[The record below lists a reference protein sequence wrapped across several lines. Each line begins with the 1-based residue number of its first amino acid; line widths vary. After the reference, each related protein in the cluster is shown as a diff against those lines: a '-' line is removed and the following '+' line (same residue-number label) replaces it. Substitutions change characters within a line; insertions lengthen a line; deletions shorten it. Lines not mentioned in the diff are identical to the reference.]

1 MGKKRAKAR
10 GKGPEE
16 DMDGSADLMGVKCTH
31 VRKGTDPGWL
41 RKTSMDESWDVCE
54 ECETCERKKE
64 SDDKDA
70 QEMPAIWMCLK
81 CGHRGCGRFSEN
93 QHAIKH
99 YETPRSEQH
108 CLVLSLDNWS
118 VWCYIC
124 DDDIS
129 YSSTGQLAQLIS
141 NIKKQLQDESRHK
154 AATRS
159 KCHSDPMNR
168 AAEEE
173 KNPSSETVQENKAG
187 KEQESKEEQKENKK
201 CVKQNGQEAQCRT
214 VPVRGLSNLGNTCF
228 FNAVLQNLSQTL
240 LLREQLGDFR
250 DEEKSV
256 LITPSSSSQ
265 LDPLQVQLP
274 RPGSL
279 TLAMC
284 QLLNEI
290 QVTRKGVVTPSE
302 LFTQVCKKAARFK
315 SFQQQDS
322 QELLRHLLDGMEAEE
337 NIRVTCGILNA
348 LKSSGKT
355 SEPEQKKLVKEYK
368 SNGVTKSF
376 VEHVFGGE
384 LTSTLMCLECKTV
397 SMVTEVFLDLSLPVA
412 NEAYR
417 KKKVG
422 GQQKKSESTES
433 LPSVATPLTNGIED
447 MPTGAGSKYQ
457 QKKAKKQAKK
467 QAKTQR
473 RQQKQSTKF
482 ALDLLTNQSED
493 ADSPEASS
501 LSTDE
506 QQKAETESGAEELM
520 TPANEEREEEDDE
533 EESEAPNTSS
543 NRFISLSEQGTT
555 NPEVE
560 EEDGHREATLTKRVR
575 ALSIS
580 EDQQRIKEVE
590 PEVESGAESE
600 TETGFVAVNADP
612 IAAFSTLSSRAALNN
627 SESSVE
633 SCLQEFTQVEQL
645 THPNSLLC
653 VTCSQR
659 ASDGGKKKVYTEGIK
674 QMLISSPPPVLTLH
688 LNRFKKVGYSLCKVN
703 RHVQFPQV
711 LDLGPFCSVKC
722 KGVKEGQTQLLYS
735 LYGIVE
741 HSGTMRSGHY
751 TAFVKARPYTH
762 ASSGLLNGAAED
774 GTPLEGSWF
783 YVSDSSVQSV
793 TEARVQS
800 SQAYLLFYE
809 RIS

>member
-16 DMDGSADLMGVKCTH
+16 DMDSSADLMGVKCTH
-31 VRKGTDPGWL
+31 IRKGTDPGWL

-81 CGHRGCGRFSEN
+81 CGHRGCGRFSKN

-129 YSSTGQLAQLIS
+129 YSSTGQLAQLVS
-141 NIKKQLQDESRHK
+141 NIKKQMQDESRHK
-154 AATRS
+154 TATR
-159 KCHSDPMNR
+159 K
-168 AAEEE
+168 AEEE
-173 KNPSSETVQENKAG
+173 KNTSSETVQENEAE
-187 KEQESKEEQKENKK
+187 KEHENKEEQKENKK
-201 CVKQNGQEAQCRT
+201 CVKQNGQEAQSRT

-240 LLREQLGDFR
+240 LLREQVCDFR

-290 QVTRKGVVTPSE
+290 EVTRKGVVTPCE

-315 SFQQQDS
+315 GFQQQDS
-322 QELLRHLLDGMEAEE
+322 QELLRYLLDGMEAEE
-337 NIRVTCGILNA
+337 NVRVTCGILNA
-348 LKSSGKT
+348 LKSSGKS

-376 VEHVFGGE
+376 VERVFGGE
-384 LTSTLMCLECKTV
+384 LTSTLMCTDCKTV

-417 KKKVG
+417 KKVG

-433 LPSVATPLTNGIED
+433 LPSIATPLTNGDEE

-520 TPANEEREEEDDE
+520 TPANEEREDDE
-533 EESEAPNTSS
+533 EEEEESKAPNSSS
-543 NRFISLSEQGTT
+543 NRFISLSEQGTG
-555 NPEVE
+555 NSEVE
-560 EEDGHREATLTKRVR
+560 EEDGHREATLTKSVR

-600 TETGFVAVNADP
+600 MELGAESGFVAVNADP
-612 IAAFSTLSSRAALNN
+612 IAAFSTLSSRVALNN

-659 ASDGGKKKVYTEGIK
+659 ASHGVKKKVYTEGIK

-711 LDLGPFCSVKC
+711 LDLGPFCSAKC

-751 TAFVKARPYTH
+751 TAYVKARPYTH